1 MNSALTLTCSTGNK
15 LLSFYMSTSNKFLK
29 ETASS
34 KTSVQANFP
43 RGLTINV
50 PLIFKGKQKRD
61 DQPGKV

>member
-1 MNSALTLTCSTGNK
+1 MNSALTLTCSACNK

-29 ETASS
+29 ETACS
-34 KTSVQANFP
+34 KTSVQANLP

>member
-1 MNSALTLTCSTGNK
+1 
-15 LLSFYMSTSNKFLK
+15 MSTSNKFLK
-29 ETASS
+29 ETACS
-34 KTSVQANFP
+34 KTSVQANLP